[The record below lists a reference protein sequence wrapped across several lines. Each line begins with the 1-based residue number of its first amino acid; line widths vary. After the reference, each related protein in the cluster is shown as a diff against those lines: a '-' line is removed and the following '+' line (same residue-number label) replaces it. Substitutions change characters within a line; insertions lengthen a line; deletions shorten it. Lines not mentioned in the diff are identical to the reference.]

1 MKLKLLAIALVV
13 GALALPSTA
22 LGSYVEHPT
31 IHEREAEENTQHFL
45 AKKYSGWR
53 KRSAGYIDCRQGRI
67 NGYIWSCAV
76 GWLAGRNCWQGRV
89 RIENEY
95 REDNV
100 TYYSVRFRARPC

>member
-1 MKLKLLAIALVV
+1 MKLKLFAIALAV
-13 GALALPSTA
+13 GALTLPSSA

-53 KRSAGYIDCRQGRI
+53 KRSAGYIDCRHGRI